1 MTETEYLGLLDALG
15 AYCPVQPSEAL
26 ESHHEVEIGD
36 TIVCLLFDEEADTL
50 ALTIPLAPID
60 LGEDTPSDLTSLY
73 RLVLQRQWQDG
84 GDDGVY
90 LGALPGAAE
99 LVGMVTLDAGPINGP
114 EALLRELEL
123 ALAAVDTAWY
133 DIAAQWLIEHNA
145 GHMPI
150 ARATTDDALM
160 LRA

>member
-1 MTETEYLGLLDALG
+1 MTEAEFLGLLDALG
-15 AYCPVQPSEAL
+15 SYCPVQPSEAL
-26 ESHHEVEIGD
+26 EGHHEIEVGD
-36 TIVCLLFDEEADTL
+36 TIVCAQFDEEADTL

-60 LGEDTPSDLTSLY
+60 LGEDTPPDLASLY
-73 RLVLQRQWQDG
+73 RLVLQRQWQDS

-90 LGALPGAAE
+90 LGALPGGGE
-99 LVGMVTLDAGPINGP
+99 LVGMLTLDAAAFTGP

-145 GHMPI
+145 GRAPMPD
-150 ARATTDDALM
+150 TTPDDALM